1 MKPNDKNIE
10 SEIVLEF
17 EKIRPAITRLLQ
29 SQTGNKELN
38 INLGKSKNINTNEI
52 IINPSILVNSVT
64 TSKLDFKE
72 LIIGTVVHEAIH
84 SMQDYNF
91 EIDKDLKK
99 YVEETTGLSN
109 IEEVL
114 EVLAGPFGKY
124 VFEILIHSYE
134 EYYFVKEFQGLS
146 SIFEDVYKES
156 FNQIKNLKAFNQFLS
171 LLFHNITA
179 YLQVDISSFNKNIQT
194 SVIESDKLLSK
205 FTYDSN
211 NLEEVIELTIQIID
225 ICRVNKL
232 LPDLR
237 EYSLGEQREILES
250 MDDNIVDELN
260 KVLIPSSTNVTT
272 GNTLEKFLGEKGK
285 QSDDEKPV
293 SYTHLTL
300 PTTD

>member
-1 MKPNDKNIE
+1 MMKPNDKNIE

-91 EIDKDLKK
+91 EIDKDLKN

-114 EVLAGPFGKY
+114 EVLAGPFGNMY
-124 VFEILIHSYE
+124 
-134 EYYFVKEFQGLS
+134 
-146 SIFEDVYKES
+146 
-156 FNQIKNLKAFNQFLS
+156 LKF
-171 LLFHNITA
+171 
-179 YLQVDISSFNKNIQT
+179 
-194 SVIESDKLLSK
+194 
-205 FTYDSN
+205 
-211 NLEEVIELTIQIID
+211 
-225 ICRVNKL
+225 
-232 LPDLR
+232 
-237 EYSLGEQREILES
+237 
-250 MDDNIVDELN
+250 
-260 KVLIPSSTNVTT
+260 
-272 GNTLEKFLGEKGK
+272 
-285 QSDDEKPV
+285 
-293 SYTHLTL
+293 
-300 PTTD
+300 

>member
-1 MKPNDKNIE
+1 MMKPNDKNIE

-171 LLFHNITA
+171 LLFHNITD

-194 SVIESDKLLSK
+194 SVIESEKLLSK

-250 MDDNIVDELN
+250 MDDNIVDDLN

-285 QSDDEKPV
+285 QSDDEK
-293 SYTHLTL
+293 L
-300 PTTD
+300 

>member
-1 MKPNDKNIE
+1 MMKPNDKNIE

-114 EVLAGPFGKY
+114 EVLAGPFGNMY
-124 VFEILIHSYE
+124 
-134 EYYFVKEFQGLS
+134 
-146 SIFEDVYKES
+146 
-156 FNQIKNLKAFNQFLS
+156 LKF
-171 LLFHNITA
+171 
-179 YLQVDISSFNKNIQT
+179 
-194 SVIESDKLLSK
+194 
-205 FTYDSN
+205 
-211 NLEEVIELTIQIID
+211 
-225 ICRVNKL
+225 
-232 LPDLR
+232 
-237 EYSLGEQREILES
+237 
-250 MDDNIVDELN
+250 
-260 KVLIPSSTNVTT
+260 
-272 GNTLEKFLGEKGK
+272 
-285 QSDDEKPV
+285 
-293 SYTHLTL
+293 
-300 PTTD
+300 